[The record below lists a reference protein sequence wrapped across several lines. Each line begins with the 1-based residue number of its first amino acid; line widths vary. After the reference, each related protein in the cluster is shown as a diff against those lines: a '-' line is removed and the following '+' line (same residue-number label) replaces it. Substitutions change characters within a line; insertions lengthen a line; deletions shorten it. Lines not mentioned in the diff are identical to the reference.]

1 MKQMSAQ
8 ELIVTAAERLTVA
21 EGELAAA
28 LGDTPKQDRADKLMV
43 SDRLRL
49 ALAEILAAKR
59 ALSLLLDANPRLG
72 GPPIAVPDDSD
83 LVEE

>member
-1 MKQMSAQ
+1 MQHITAE

-21 EGELAAA
+21 ERELAVA
-28 LGDTPKQDRADKLMV
+28 LGETPKQDRADKLMV

-72 GPPIAVPDDSD
+72 GPIPIPDDDD
-83 LVEE
+83 LIEK